1 MAETVENKFIEI
13 EKAQKPESETIAADP
28 DFIMS
33 PKVDFCFK
41 ELMQEPNIRKG
52 FIAALLDVDPES
64 ITRTTVLDTNLERQ
78 SETDKL
84 GILDVLVEM
93 EDHTRID
100 LEMQVAYFAYWTNRI
115 LYYMCRMYSG
125 QLKKGQ
131 SYDELKKCIHV
142 SILDFIHFKNTD
154 QCMHRIHLR
163 DDSSNRLY
171 TDLLEFQIL
180 ELPKLSKSNSAQ
192 EGAQSAQDIA
202 KEQGLKNPSN
212 SLNSWMRFFN
222 GKTREDFASMAAQN
236 RYMEEAY
243 QKLQELS
250 ADERKRIEYEAREKA
265 IRDYNTQVKSYYN
278 QGIREGKSL
287 GFEKGKKITLI
298 QMMIKKMQKGKNLE
312 MIAEELEQ
320 DIEAIRGIYEV
331 IQTCGR
337 DCDVETVFEK
347 MNR

>member
-1 MAETVENKFIEI
+1 MSETVKNKSIEIKKAQEAET
-13 EKAQKPESETIAADP
+13 EKASTDT

-64 ITRTTVLDTNLERQ
+64 ITQTTVLDTNLERQ
-78 SETDKL
+78 SEMDKL

-115 LYYMCRMYSG
+115 LYYICRMYTG

-142 SILDFIHFKNTD
+142 SILDFTHFQDTE
-154 QCMHRIHLR
+154 QYIHRIHLR

-171 TDLLEFQIL
+171 TDILEFQIL
-180 ELPKLSKSNSAQ
+180 ELPKLKKAGSSIDDLRSAPNT
-192 EGAQSAQDIA
+192 DT
-202 KEQGLKNPSN
+202 EQKLKNPSN
-212 SLNSWMRFFN
+212 SVTSWMRFFD
-222 GKTREDFASMAAQN
+222 GKNREDFAAMAAQN
-236 RYMEEAY
+236 KYMEEAY

-250 ADERKRIEYEAREKA
+250 ADEKKRIEYEAREKA

-278 QGIREGKSL
+278 QGIQEGRE
-287 GFEKGKKITLI
+287 EKAIEIEKKLI
-298 QMMIKKMQKGKNLE
+298 QKILSKIQKGKPLE
-312 MIAEELEQ
+312 VIADELEEAMD
-320 DIEAIRGIYEV
+320 DIREIYDAV
-331 IQTCGR
+331 KTCGA
-337 DCDVETVFEK
+337 DCNVEMVYRK
-347 MNR
+347 LHG